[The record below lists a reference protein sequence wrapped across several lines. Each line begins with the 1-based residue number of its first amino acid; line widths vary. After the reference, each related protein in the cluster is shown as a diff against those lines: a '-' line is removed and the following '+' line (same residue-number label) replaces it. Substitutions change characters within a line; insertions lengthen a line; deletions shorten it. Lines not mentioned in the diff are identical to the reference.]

1 MKPALTRIAHQFAA
15 ATDPGMSTA
24 LRSVGR
30 LDVLSSTPAA
40 SSRRTPCIHARLRRL
55 ATKSGEKCG
64 LIVHGGCAAV
74 SVQEKAVREE
84 ACERA
89 ADEGWAVLRSG
100 GSALDAVETAV
111 RRLEDEPVLNAGTGS
126 YLQADGV
133 ARMDA
138 SLMGGDGRAG
148 AVAQAP
154 GLKNPIRL
162 ARYLLECDAHVML
175 CGIEATQ
182 LGLKLGHASGV
193 VATSQKI
200 AYWQEHM
207 TDACL
212 QLDYQRMSAEWKN
225 SHPRLGT
232 VGCVALD
239 ANGSL
244 AAGTSTGGTGQCYPG
259 RVGDSPIIGAGT
271 YCTPKA
277 AVSLT
282 GVGERIMV
290 LLSAKRLCDLIAE
303 GKSLAEAGSFVMA
316 EIATL
321 ATASAGLIAL
331 DAAGNMLVL
340 WDTPFMAAASRG
352 GSRLAS

>member
-1 MKPALTRIAHQFAA
+1 MKPA
-15 ATDPGMSTA
+15 
-24 LRSVGR
+24 
-30 LDVLSSTPAA
+30 
-40 SSRRTPCIHARLRRL
+40 
-55 ATKSGEKCG
+55 

-74 SVQEKAVREE
+74 SAAEQKIREI
-84 ACERA
+84 ACDRA
-89 ADEGWAVLRSG
+89 ADEGWRILREG
-100 GSALDAVETAV
+100 GGALDAVEASI

-138 SLMGGDGRAG
+138 SLMTGDGKAG
-148 AVAQAP
+148 AVAQVP

-175 CGIEATQ
+175 CGIEAMQ
-182 LGLKLGHASGV
+182 LGLKLGHDSGV
-193 VATSQKI
+193 VATPQKI
-200 AYWQEHM
+200 EYWQQHM

-212 QLDYQRMSAEWKN
+212 RLDYEQMAREWK
-225 SHPRLGT
+225 SGHARLGT
-232 VGCVALD
+232 VGCVAID
-239 ANGSL
+239 AQGNL

-290 LLSAKRLCDLIAE
+290 LLSAKRLCDLING
-303 GKSLAEAGSFVMA
+303 GKSLAAAGQAVMA
-316 EIATL
+316 EIETL
-321 ATASAGLIAL
+321 AAASAGLIAV
-331 DAAGNMLVL
+331 DAGGNTITL
-340 WDTPFMAAASRG
+340 WDTPFMAAAQRQ
-352 GSRLAS
+352 